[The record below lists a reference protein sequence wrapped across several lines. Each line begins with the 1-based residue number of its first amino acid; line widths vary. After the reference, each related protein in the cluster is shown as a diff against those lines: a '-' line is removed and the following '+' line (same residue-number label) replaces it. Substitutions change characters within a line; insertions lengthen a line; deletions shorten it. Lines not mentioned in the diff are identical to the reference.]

1 MNNATSTA
9 APQQV
14 WPADKV
20 ERRPITELIA
30 YARNA
35 RTHSPEQVDQLAASM
50 MEWGWTNPVLQ
61 DEEGVLVAGHGRIM
75 AAQKLVAAGH
85 ERFATAP
92 VMTARGWS
100 KAQIKAYRIA
110 DNELA
115 LKADWSPEFLRIE
128 LGELKDLG
136 FNLDLTG
143 FGAGEIAE
151 LFEQPKEPTPPNEF
165 AEYDEDIDTEHVC
178 PKCGYAWSGGKTQA
192 MATDEDDDNV
202 S

>member
-1 MNNATSTA
+1 MDNATSTA

-20 ERRPITELIA
+20 ERRPIAELIA

-115 LKADWSPEFLRIE
+115 LKAEWSPELLRIE
-128 LGELKDLG
+128 LNELKDLG
-136 FNLDLTG
+136 FDLDLTG
-143 FGAGEIAE
+143 FGADEIDN
-151 LFEQPKEPTPPNEF
+151 LFEQSEEPTPPNEF
-165 AEYDEDIDTEHVC
+165 AEYDENIETEHVC
-178 PKCGYAWSGGKTQA
+178 PKCGYRFSGGQTVTK
-192 MATDEDDDNV
+192 DEDV
-202 S
+202 ESE